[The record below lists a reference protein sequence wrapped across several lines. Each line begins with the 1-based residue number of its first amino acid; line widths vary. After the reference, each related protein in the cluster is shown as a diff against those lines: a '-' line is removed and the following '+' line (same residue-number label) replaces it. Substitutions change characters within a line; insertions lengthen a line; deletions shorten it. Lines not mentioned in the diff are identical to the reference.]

1 MFAVRLIV
9 LMLLTMFSYA
19 IGMEIAPLNS
29 FGKFV
34 AGSFF
39 VLALALYFLPTY
51 EALSCDHV
59 NLTPI
64 VLVNTFLGWSLI
76 GWVVA
81 LVWALKKPEP
91 VAVESIAAPQATP
104 LKPTKVCPYC
114 AEEILL
120 AAKKCKHCGSEIP
133 QTA

>member
-9 LMLLTMFSYA
+9 LVLLTMYSYGM
-19 IGMEIAPLNS
+19 GMETGPLNS
-29 FGKFV
+29 FGKLV

-39 VLALALYFLPTY
+39 VLAPALYFLPTY
-51 EALSCDHV
+51 EAWSRDHV

-64 VLVNTFLGWSLI
+64 VLVNTFLGWTLI
-76 GWVVA
+76 GWVAA
-81 LVWALKKPEP
+81 LVWALKKSEP
-91 VAVESIAAPQATP
+91 VAIESIAAPQATP
-104 LKPTKVCPYC
+104 LKPTKACPYC

>member
-19 IGMEIAPLNS
+19 MGTETGPLNS

-39 VLALALYFLPTY
+39 VLAPALYFLPTY
-51 EALSCDHV
+51 EAWSRNHV
-59 NLTPI
+59 NIAPI
-64 VLVNTFLGWSLI
+64 VLVNTFLGWTLL
-76 GWVVA
+76 GWVAA

-91 VAVESIAAPQATP
+91 AAVEQVAAPRAEP
-104 LKPTKVCPYC
+104 LKPTKTCPYC

-120 AAKKCKHCGSEIP
+120 AAKKCKHCGSEVP